1 MGPDEVLYHALKKI
15 AIEESLKFGLTDFQH
30 ALESAADLSGVVDV
44 IKKLQYNKQ
53 DVSEI
58 LDDLVKA
65 VSHPAQTQ
73 TFIDR
78 VCEQAGPFLS
88 DMGPLLEAQTPA
100 QFSRAIKAQMGEKG
114 MQWQYHEK
122 RGDLSNRSGHDPL
135 IKASEVGLSSQSLAD
150 AVSKLIID
158 RDADF
163 YKSRSEA
170 RQEAQD
176 QAQRHLGK
184 EDIIAT
190 FDLLQTT
197 LLEEKLYHATKEDDK
212 HADKRERRIGALN
225 RALDKVE
232 GWKQII
238 DRMPR
243 EYVDM
248 DFQRRFREA
257 MIRDVTELAADLM
270 SHRVGSIHMEKTCT
284 ALKKIVRGD
293 LSATQTDL
301 KAQYAGIRAARAQSA
316 GLQESADPGAAKE
329 GENDQK
335 PPRP

>member
-15 AIEESLKFGLTDFQH
+15 AIEESLKFGLTEFQH
-30 ALESAADLSGVVDV
+30 ALESAADLAGVVDE

-58 LDDLVKA
+58 LDELVQA

-88 DMGPLLEAQTPA
+88 DMGHLLEAQTPA
-100 QFSRAIKAQMGEKG
+100 QFSRAIKAQMGENG

-122 RGDLSNRSGHDPL
+122 RGDLSNRSGHGPL

-150 AVSKLIID
+150 AVSKWIID

-163 YKSRSEA
+163 YKSRAEA

-197 LLEEKLYHATKEDDK
+197 LLQEKLYQALKEDDK

-257 MIRDVTELAADLM
+257 MIRDVTELTAELK
-270 SHRVGSIHMEKTCT
+270 RQREGSSHMETMCQT
-284 ALKKIVRGD
+284 LNDTVRD
-293 LSATQTDL
+293 KLSSTQADL
-301 KAQYAGIRAARAQSA
+301 KAQYASIRASRAEVTDLHDGADA
-316 GLQESADPGAAKE
+316 GPAKE
-329 GENDQK
+329 GDADQK